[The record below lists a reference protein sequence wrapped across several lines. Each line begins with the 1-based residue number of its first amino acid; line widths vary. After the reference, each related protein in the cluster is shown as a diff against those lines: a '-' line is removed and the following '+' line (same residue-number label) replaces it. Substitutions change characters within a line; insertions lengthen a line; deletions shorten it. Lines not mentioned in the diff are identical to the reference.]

1 MTPQTRREWLAS
13 LTPEERR
20 TAARMAGD
28 LMARQESRGEL
39 IQFFSVMAAIAAA
52 LGLLAWLA

>member
-1 MTPQTRREWLAS
+1 
-13 LTPEERR
+13 
-20 TAARMAGD
+20 MAGD